1 MAKATYNT
9 KSLQER
15 VNQSA
20 PEEGGL
26 GQAGLYQHP
35 EAIDQSTGKLAEM
48 VTKWDP
54 LFGDAQSNAAERL
67 GFVRIGDA
75 PEGYE
80 KPIDL
85 AQLNRTAGDTDS
97 LKGLSARVNQLEGVA
112 ERNKELEKEILRLQ
126 EEQKFGA
133 KTDSPAVAQSL
144 HDTKV
149 AAAEVTDA
157 RGQGDAT
164 DSVGPAPTAED
175 LPQGEQVNQD
185 QEEDDPKAPAAPGQ
199 PNTVGDTEEG
209 GDWGDDE
216 EDEDEGSDASKSEK
230 ALKDQN
236 TTELV
241 ATAKAE
247 GVEIPKDADTKAKIR
262 EAIEAK
268 REESE
273 NK

>member
-1 MAKATYNT
+1 MAKAYNT

-15 VNQSA
+15 VNQNA
-20 PEEGGL
+20 PEDGGI
-26 GQAGLYQHP
+26 GKAGLYRHP
-35 EAIDQSTGKLAEM
+35 EAIDQSTGKPAEM
-48 VTKWDP
+48 VTLWDP

-67 GFVRIGDA
+67 GFERVGDA
-75 PEGYE
+75 PEGYV
-80 KPIDL
+80 KHIDL
-85 AQLNRTAGDTDS
+85 AQVNRAAGDTDN
-97 LKGLSARVNQLEGVA
+97 LKGLSARVSQLEGVA

-133 KTDSPAVAQSL
+133 KTDSPALAQSL

-149 AAAEVTDA
+149 SAAEVTDA

-164 DSVGPAPTAED
+164 DSVGPAPTAND
-175 LPQGEQVNQD
+175 LPQTEQVNQD
-185 QEEDDPKAPAAPGQ
+185 TKEDDPKAPAAPDA
-199 PNTVGDTEEG
+199 PNTPANALKGNDAPEPPK
-209 GDWGDDE
+209 
-216 EDEDEGSDASKSEK
+216 SDK

-262 EAIEAK
+262 EAIEAH
-268 REESE
+268 REKKGE
-273 NK
+273 

>member
-85 AQLNRTAGDTDS
+85 AQLTRTAGETDN
-97 LKGLSARVNQLEGVA
+97 LKGLSARVSQLEGVA
-112 ERNKELEKEILRLQ
+112 ERNKELEAEILRLQ
-126 EEQKFGA
+126 EEQKHGA
-133 KTDSPAVAQSL
+133 KTDSPALAQSL

-149 AAAEVTDA
+149 AAAEQVDA

-164 DSVGPAPTAED
+164 SQVGPAPEPSD
-175 LPQGEQVNQD
+175 LPQTEQVNQD
-185 QEEDDPKAPAAPGQ
+185 TEEDGSQPPVTPKGNDAP
-199 PNTVGDTEEG
+199 E
-209 GDWGDDE
+209 
-216 EDEDEGSDASKSEK
+216 ASVSTK

-262 EAIEAK
+262 EAIEAARTEK
-268 REESE
+268 KGE
-273 NK
+273 